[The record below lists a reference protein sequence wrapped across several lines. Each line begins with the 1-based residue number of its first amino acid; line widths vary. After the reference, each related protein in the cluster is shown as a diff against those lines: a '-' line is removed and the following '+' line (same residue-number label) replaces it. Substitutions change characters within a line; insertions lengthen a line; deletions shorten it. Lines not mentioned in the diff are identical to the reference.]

1 MKQDKPEEKKVR
13 QNHQAEEEYR
23 QRLVIRQR
31 ELVYHGWPPAINNP
45 TLLNKIKNES

>member
-1 MKQDKPEEKKVR
+1 MKQDDLDKKKKPHHHHVDEE
-13 QNHQAEEEYR
+13 NR

-45 TLLNKIKNES
+45 TLINRIKNES